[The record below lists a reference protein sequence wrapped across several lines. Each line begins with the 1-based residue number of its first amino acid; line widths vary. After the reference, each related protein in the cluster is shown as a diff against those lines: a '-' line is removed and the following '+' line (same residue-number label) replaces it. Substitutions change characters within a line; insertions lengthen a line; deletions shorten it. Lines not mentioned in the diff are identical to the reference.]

1 MRRSKT
7 PCLAGALMEIVK
19 EHAGLLDQDV
29 LVVAVVFG
37 GYPLVVERAGCGRG
51 QARMPPAF
59 RLRARVPVGGADV

>member
-1 MRRSKT
+1 M
-7 PCLAGALMEIVK
+7 MEIVK
-19 EHAGLLDQDV
+19 EHAGLLDV

-51 QARMPPAF
+51 QARMPPVV